1 MKPLLLP
8 DFCAPRAVLLV
19 LIIITLTALLLTLAA
34 PGPGPGF
41 WGELARRQLFLIW
54 VGLTGAGLLCA
65 LRPYIAARGAL
76 TGALLVLA
84 VVLLVVAAVSESAW
98 WILHSAL
105 FNPSALLGPPPVT
118 HSLFLARNLL
128 IGAMVGALALRYA
141 YVTQQWRL
149 NVEAQA
155 RARSDALQA
164 RIRPHFLYNSMNTIA
179 ALTRSDPARAEEA
192 VLDLTELFRANLDER
207 RNLITL
213 HEELENAR
221 TYLRIEQLRMGE
233 RLRVHWDVAG
243 LPMQAQ
249 IPALTLQPLLENAI
263 LHGVSKLPGGG
274 EVHVDGHAADGA
286 LVLKVRNP
294 MPLEGGGTHAGHGI
308 ALENIRER
316 LSLLHGGRSSVTA
329 GREGDEFVVQLRFPV
344 VEAPRANAG

>member
-54 VGLTGAGLLCA
+54 VGLTGAALLCA
-65 LRPYIAARGAL
+65 LRPHIALRGAL
-76 TGALLVLA
+76 AGALLVLA
-84 VVLLVVAAVSESAW
+84 VLLLVVAAISEIAW
-98 WILHSAL
+98 WILNSTL
-105 FNPSALLGPPPVT
+105 INPSALLGQPPVA
-118 HSLFLARNLL
+118 HSLFLARNML

-207 RNLITL
+207 RNVITL
-213 HEELENAR
+213 QEELANAR

-233 RLRVHWDVAG
+233 RLCMHWNVAA

-263 LHGVSKLPGGG
+263 LHGVSRLAGGG
-274 EVHVDGHAADGA
+274 DVHVDGSLADGG
-286 LVLKVRNP
+286 LQLKVRNP
-294 MPLEGGGTHAGHGI
+294 LPLEGGGTHAGHGI
-308 ALENIRER
+308 ALDNIRER
-316 LSLLHGGRSSVTA
+316 LALLHGGRSSVTA
-329 GREGDEFVVQLRFPV
+329 GRVGDEFVVELRFPL
-344 VEAPRANAG
+344 VETPPAAG